1 MNPPANSAASASSA
15 QSTTSPKLEA
25 KHLYRRLD
33 ALFRSIEKARTPRR
47 LVEAFLDGV
56 FRELAEP
63 LRFKSASLYME
74 RPSGFR
80 LSKQL
85 GEATQGAF
93 DTLSADQGPLASVL
107 QHRVFL
113 YADAASV
120 ASARPFGEGSAYA
133 ACVVGRH
140 PRRYVYVFFLG
151 EGFQGE
157 EIDFTLN
164 TLRASLSSRLMEE
177 RLQGGLR
184 EAAEIQASLLP
195 DVAPSFPPFDMAQ
208 RSHPAEEVGGDFFD
222 YRKVLADEILGIAI
236 GDASG
241 HGLPAALLVRDVVI
255 GLRMGLEK
263 DLRIASVFQ
272 RLNRVIHESTLS
284 SKFISVF
291 YAELEKDG
299 TITYVNAGHPSP
311 LLISKDSLERLS
323 SGGTVIGPLPEVRFK
338 RGLAVVPPG
347 SCLVLC
353 TDGIL
358 ERRGR
363 SDEFYGEAR
372 LIETVRRNLGRPA
385 TEILAAVFKEC
396 DAFGEQRP
404 FDDDATLV
412 IVRRAG

>member
-1 MNPPANSAASASSA
+1 MRENPP
-15 QSTTSPKLEA
+15 TTSPKLEA

-33 ALFRSIEKARTPRR
+33 ALFRSIEKARTARR

-63 LRFKSASLYME
+63 LRFRSASLYME

-80 LSKQL
+80 LTRQL
-85 GEATQGAF
+85 GEPNKEAF
-93 DTLSADQGPLASVL
+93 DTLSPDAPPLSLVL
-107 QHRVFL
+107 QHRVYL
-113 YADAASV
+113 HTDEAAL
-120 ASARPFGEGSAYA
+120 AAAKPYGSGRAFA
-133 ACVVGRH
+133 ACVVGRR
-140 PRRYVYVFFLG
+140 PRRYVYAFSLG
-151 EGFQGE
+151 EGFQAE

-195 DVAPSFPPFDMAQ
+195 DAAPSFPPFEMAQ

-222 YRKVLADEILGIAI
+222 YRRVATEDSLGIAI

-263 DLRIASVFQ
+263 DLRITSVFQ

-299 TITYVNAGHPSP
+299 TLSYVNAGHPAP
-311 LLISKDSLERLS
+311 LLVSRESVERLTV
-323 SGGTVIGPLPEVRFK
+323 GGTVIGPLPEVRFK
-338 RGLAVVPPG
+338 RGLAMLSAG
-347 SCLVLC
+347 ACLVMC

-358 ERRGR
+358 ERRNAA
-363 SDEFYGEAR
+363 DEFYGESR
-372 LIETVRRNLGRPA
+372 LVEAVRRNLGRPA
-385 TEILAAVFKEC
+385 PDILTAVFKEC
-396 DAFGEQRP
+396 EAFGGARP

-412 IVRRAG
+412 VIRHATPAV

>member
-1 MNPPANSAASASSA
+1 MILAPNPPA
-15 QSTTSPKLEA
+15 TSPKLEA

-47 LVEAFLDGV
+47 LVEGFLDGV

-63 LRFKSASLYME
+63 LRLGSASLYME

-80 LSKQL
+80 LSKQMGQPL
-85 GEATQGAF
+85 VGAF
-93 DTLSADQGPLASVL
+93 DTLSPDEAPLSFVL

-113 YADAASV
+113 YADAATV
-120 ASARPFGEGSAYA
+120 EAAKPYGQAPAYA
-133 ACVVGRH
+133 ACVVGQR
-140 PRRYVYVFFLG
+140 PRRYVYVFALG
-151 EGFQGE
+151 EGFQTE

-195 DVAPSFPPFDMAQ
+195 DVAPSFPPFEMAQ
-208 RSHPAEEVGGDFFD
+208 RSRPAEEVGGDFFD
-222 YRKVLADEILGIAI
+222 YRNVLTQEILGIAI

-299 TITYVNAGHPSP
+299 TLTYVNAGHPSP
-311 LLISKDSLERLS
+311 LLISKTSVERLNV
-323 SGGTVIGPLPEVRFK
+323 GGTVIGPLPEVRFK
-338 RGLAVVPPG
+338 RGLAVLAPEA
-347 SCLVLC
+347 CLVMC
-353 TDGIL
+353 TDGII
-358 ERRGR
+358 ERRNAA
-363 SDEFYGEAR
+363 DEFYGENR

-385 TEILAAVFKEC
+385 TDILAAVFKEC
-396 DAFGEQRP
+396 EAFGGQRP
-404 FDDDATLV
+404 FEDDATLV
-412 IVRRAG
+412 MVKRTGNRP

>member
-1 MNPPANSAASASSA
+1 MNPNPNFPVAS
-15 QSTTSPKLEA
+15 PRLEA

-56 FRELAEP
+56 FRELAEA
-63 LRFKSASLYME
+63 LKFRSASLYME

-80 LSKQL
+80 LSKKM
-85 GEATQGAF
+85 GEPLEGAF
-93 DTLSADQGPLASVL
+93 DTLSPDAEPLSLVL

-113 YADAASV
+113 YADAATAV
-120 ASARPFGEGSAYA
+120 AARPFGSARGHA
-133 ACVVGRH
+133 ACVVGRR
-140 PRRYVYVFFLG
+140 PRRYVYVFALG

-184 EAAEIQASLLP
+184 EAAEIQGSLLP
-195 DVAPSFPPFDMAQ
+195 DASPRFPPFETAQ

-222 YRKVLADEILGIAI
+222 YRSVMTEETLGIAI

-263 DLRIASVFQ
+263 DLRITSVFQ

-299 TITYVNAGHPSP
+299 TLTYVNAGHPSP
-311 LLISKDSLERLS
+311 LVISRDSLDRLS
-323 SGGTVIGPLPEVRFK
+323 VGGTVIGPLPEVRFK
-338 RGLAVVPPG
+338 RGLALLPPEA
-347 SCLVLC
+347 CLVMC

-358 ERRGR
+358 ERRNPA
-363 SDEFYGEAR
+363 DEFYGENR

-385 TEILAAVFKEC
+385 PDILGAVFKEC
-396 DAFGEQRP
+396 ETFGGSRP
-404 FDDDATLV
+404 FEDDATLV
-412 IVRRAG
+412 IIKHAPSL

>member
-1 MNPPANSAASASSA
+1 MNTPPNDPAAA
-15 QSTTSPKLEA
+15 PRLEA

-33 ALFRSIEKARTPRR
+33 ALVRSIEKARTARR

-56 FRELAEP
+56 YRELAEP
-63 LRFKSASLYME
+63 LRFKSALLYME

-85 GEATQGAF
+85 GEPHKGAF
-93 DTLSADQGPLASVL
+93 DTLSPDQTPLTQVL

-113 YADAASV
+113 HTDPLTLAA
-120 ASARPFGEGSAYA
+120 ARPYGAGKAFA
-133 ACVVGRH
+133 ACVVGRR
-140 PRRYVYVFFLG
+140 PRRYVYVFSLG
-151 EGFQGE
+151 EGFQTE

-164 TLRASLSSRLMEE
+164 TLRAALSSRLMEE

-195 DVAPSFPPFDMAQ
+195 DVAPSFPPFEMAQ

-222 YRKVLADEILGIAI
+222 YRNALSDEVLGIAI

-291 YAELEKDG
+291 YAELERDG
-299 TITYVNAGHPSP
+299 TLTYVNAGHPSP
-311 LLISKDSLERLS
+311 LIVSKDSAERLNV
-323 SGGTVIGPLPEVRFK
+323 GGTVIGPLPEVRFK
-338 RGLAVVPPG
+338 RGLAILPQG
-347 SCLVLC
+347 ACLVMC

-358 ERRGR
+358 ERRN
-363 SDEFYGEAR
+363 SADEFYGEAR
-372 LIETVRRNLGRPA
+372 FIETVRRNLARPA
-385 TEILAAVFKEC
+385 GEILAAVFKEC
-396 DAFGEQRP
+396 EAFGLQRP

-412 IVRRAG
+412 VVKHSV

>member
-1 MNPPANSAASASSA
+1 VTESAAPTPA
-15 QSTTSPKLEA
+15 KLEA

-56 FRELAEP
+56 FRELAES
-63 LRFKSASLYME
+63 LKFRAASLYME

-80 LSKQL
+80 LTKQL
-85 GEATQGAF
+85 GDPIRDAF
-93 DTLSADQGPLASVL
+93 DTLAPDAEPLSLVL
-107 QHRVFL
+107 QHRVYL
-113 YADAASV
+113 HTDAAGML
-120 ASARPFGEGSAYA
+120 AAGPYGAARAFA
-133 ACVVGRH
+133 ACVVGRR
-140 PRRYVYVFFLG
+140 PRRYVYVFALG
-151 EGFQGE
+151 ENFQAE

-195 DVAPSFPPFDMAQ
+195 DAAPSFPPFETAQ
-208 RSHPAEEVGGDFFD
+208 KSHAAEEVGGDFFD
-222 YRKVLADEILGIAI
+222 YRNVPTEDVLGIAI

-263 DLRIASVFQ
+263 DLRITSVFQ

-299 TITYVNAGHPSP
+299 TLSYVNAGHPSP
-311 LLISKDSLERLS
+311 LLVSKDAVERLS
-323 SGGTVIGPLPEVRFK
+323 VGGTVIGPLPDVRFK
-338 RGLAVVPPG
+338 RGLAVLPPG
-347 SCLVLC
+347 SCLVMS

-358 ERRGR
+358 ERRNRG
-363 SDEFYGEAR
+363 DEFFGENR
-372 LIETVRRNLGRPA
+372 LVDTVRRNLGRSAPD
-385 TEILAAVFKEC
+385 ILSAVFKEC
-396 DAFGEQRP
+396 EAFGEHRP

-412 IVRRAG
+412 VIRRPALSV

>member
-1 MNPPANSAASASSA
+1 MTAAPNPP
-15 QSTTSPKLEA
+15 TTSPKLEA
-25 KHLYRRLD
+25 KLLYRRLD
-33 ALFRSIEKARTPRR
+33 ALFRSIEKARTARR

-63 LRFKSASLYME
+63 LKFRAASLYME

-85 GEATQGAF
+85 GESIKGTF
-93 DTLSADQGPLASVL
+93 DTLSADSDPLALVL
-107 QHRVFL
+107 QHRVYL
-113 YADAASV
+113 YTDAAGT
-120 ASARPFGEGSAYA
+120 AAAKPYGAARAFA
-133 ACVVGRH
+133 ACVVGRR
-140 PRRYVYVFFLG
+140 PRRYVYVFALG
-151 EGFQGE
+151 EGFQTE

-164 TLRASLSSRLMEE
+164 TIRASLSSRLMEE

-195 DVAPSFPPFDMAQ
+195 DVTPSFPPFDMAQ
-208 RSHPAEEVGGDFFD
+208 RSHAAEEVGGDFFD
-222 YRKVLADEILGIAI
+222 YRRVGTEDVLGIAI

-291 YAELEKDG
+291 YAELDKDG
-299 TITYVNAGHPSP
+299 SLNYVNAGHPSP
-311 LLISKDSLERLS
+311 LIVSRDSLERLS
-323 SGGTVIGPLPEVRFK
+323 VGGTVIGPLPDARFK
-338 RGLAVVPPG
+338 RGGATLPPG
-347 SCLVLC
+347 SCLVMC

-358 ERRGR
+358 ERRNVA
-363 SDEFYGEAR
+363 DEFFGESR
-372 LIETVRRNLGRPA
+372 LVDAVRRNLA
-385 TEILAAVFKEC
+385 KSAADILNAVFKEC
-396 DAFGEQRP
+396 DAYGDSRP
-404 FDDDATLV
+404 FDDDATMV
-412 IVRRAG
+412 VVKHAPPPV

>member
-1 MNPPANSAASASSA
+1 MNPTPNPAAV
-15 QSTTSPKLEA
+15 SPRLEA

-33 ALFRSIEKARTPRR
+33 ALFRSIEKARTARR

-63 LRFKSASLYME
+63 LKFRSASLYME

-85 GEATQGAF
+85 GEPNKGAF
-93 DTLSADQGPLASVL
+93 DTLSPDALPLSLVL
-107 QHRVFL
+107 QHRVYL
-113 YADAASV
+113 HTDATSMIGAKPYG
-120 ASARPFGEGSAYA
+120 AERAFA
-133 ACVVGRH
+133 ACVVGRR
-140 PRRYVYVFFLG
+140 PRRYVYVFALG
-151 EGFQGE
+151 EGFQAE

-195 DVAPSFPPFDMAQ
+195 DTAPSFPPFEMAQ
-208 RSHPAEEVGGDFFD
+208 KSHPAEEVGGDFFD
-222 YRKVLADEILGIAI
+222 YRRVVTEDVLGIAI

-263 DLRIASVFQ
+263 DLRITSVFQ

-299 TITYVNAGHPSP
+299 TITYVNAGHPAP
-311 LLISKDSLERLS
+311 LLVARDSIERLTA
-323 SGGTVIGPLPEVRFK
+323 GGTVIGPLPEVRFK
-338 RGLAVVPPG
+338 RGLAVLPPET
-347 SCLVLC
+347 CLVMC

-358 ERRGR
+358 ERRNAAE
-363 SDEFYGEAR
+363 EFFGENR
-372 LIETVRRNLGRPA
+372 LVETVRRHLGKSA
-385 TEILAAVFKEC
+385 QDILTAVFKEC
-396 DAFGEQRP
+396 ETFGGTRP

-412 IVRRAG
+412 IIKHAAPAI

>member
-1 MNPPANSAASASSA
+1 MNLAPNP
-15 QSTTSPKLEA
+15 SPKLEA

-33 ALFRSIEKARTPRR
+33 ALFRSIEKARTSRR
-47 LVEAFLDGV
+47 LVEAFLEGV

-63 LRFKSASLYME
+63 LKFQAASLYME

-80 LSKQL
+80 LSKQM
-85 GEATQGAF
+85 GETTKGAF
-93 DTLSADQGPLASVL
+93 DTLSSDEAPLSQVL

-113 YADAASV
+113 YTDAVSV
-120 ASARPFGEGSAYA
+120 SAARPFGGARAFA
-133 ACVVGRH
+133 ACVVGRR
-140 PRRYVYVFFLG
+140 PRRYVYVFALG
-151 EGFQGE
+151 EGYQAE

-195 DVAPSFPPFDMAQ
+195 DVAPSFPPFEMAQ
-208 RSHPAEEVGGDFFD
+208 RSHAAEEVGGDFFD
-222 YRKVLADEILGIAI
+222 YRNVLSEEVLGIAI

-299 TITYVNAGHPSP
+299 TLTYVNAGHPSP
-311 LLISKDSLERLS
+311 LLVSLTSVERLAT
-323 SGGTVIGPLPEVRFK
+323 GGTVIGPLPEVRFK
-338 RGLAVVPPG
+338 RGLAVLNPD
-347 SCLVLC
+347 SCMVMC
-353 TDGIL
+353 TDGII
-358 ERRGR
+358 ERRNGD
-363 SDEFYGEAR
+363 DEFYGEHR
-372 LIETVRRNLGRPA
+372 LIETVRKNLARPVHD
-385 TEILAAVFKEC
+385 ILTAVFKEC
-396 DAFGEQRP
+396 EGFGGGRP

-412 IVRRAG
+412 IVKRAG